1 MTLGAL
7 LLSPLKT
14 EKKTRG
20 SLKPFVALNQ
30 GGCIFAR
37 LKFKDLVHDHQKG
50 MGETEQTTLMQ
61 NQEAKGDWH

>member
-50 MGETEQTTLMQ
+50 MGETGKLP
-61 NQEAKGDWH
+61 